1 MGMYRREMMEAEIM
15 RVISEAVRNMK
26 DPRLEGIVS
35 VTRVELS
42 KDLRYAKVY
51 ISVFEKDEAKRKEVF
66 DVIEKAKG
74 YLKTKVAKNI
84 RTFKAPELTLI
95 NDKGIEG
102 AFELEKIFKKI
113 KKDDEKR
120 NTESK

>member
-1 MGMYRREMMEAEIM
+1 MGMYRREMMQSEIM
-15 RVISEAVRNMK
+15 RVLSEAVRNMK

-51 ISVFEKDEAKRKEVF
+51 VSIFENDEEKRKEVF

-74 YLKTKVAKNI
+74 YLKTQIAREI
-84 RTFKAPELTLI
+84 RTFKAPEITLI
-95 NDKGIEG
+95 NDKGIEN
-102 AFELEKIFKKI
+102 AFELEKIFKRLKSD
-113 KKDDEKR
+113 KKDEER
-120 NTESK
+120 NS

>member
-1 MGMYRREMMEAEIM
+1 MGMYRREMMQSEIM
-15 RVISEAVRNMK
+15 RVLSEAVRNMK

-51 ISVFEKDEAKRKEVF
+51 VSIFENDEEKRKEVF

-74 YLKTKVAKNI
+74 YLKTQIAREI
-84 RTFKAPELTLI
+84 RTFKAPEITLI
-95 NDKGIEG
+95 NDKGIEN
-102 AFELEKIFKKI
+102 AFELEKIFKRLKSD
-113 KKDDEKR
+113 KKDEKR
-120 NTESK
+120 NS